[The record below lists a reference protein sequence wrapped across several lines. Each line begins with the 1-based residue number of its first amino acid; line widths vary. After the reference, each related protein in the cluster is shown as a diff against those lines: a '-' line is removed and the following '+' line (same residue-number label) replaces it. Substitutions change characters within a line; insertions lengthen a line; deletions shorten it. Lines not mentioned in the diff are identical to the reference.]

1 MALDYSK
8 LVDRSFKYI
17 GPKNPLRG
25 LSGPDRTL
33 LFSLLFIYRFEQT
46 MPHRSKALEAAE
58 EMSKI
63 AADST
68 ALAQRIRS
76 VMIEGKFAL
85 PLDPF
90 LPGFRDLPSQ
100 LDLFGKRLGTLMTHV
115 AGKQGQKHKT
125 TANQL
130 LIMASELVR
139 LKTGEP
145 HDEHLAELLQ
155 AISPDAEPGPDTDI
169 SGDSIKK
176 KREYMSKTYPA
187 MYSST
192 ISRLHRMASRSSRS
206 D

>member
-46 MPHRSKALEAAE
+46 MPHRSKAVEAAE

-90 LPGFRDLPSQ
+90 LPGFRYLPSH

-125 TANQL
+125 TALDEQRAVGVR
-130 LIMASELVR
+130 ASEQRDRFRHQGVPAVDSQVRPAGLV
-139 LKTGEP
+139 
-145 HDEHLAELLQ
+145 EH
-155 AISPDAEPGPDTDI
+155 
-169 SGDSIKK
+169 
-176 KREYMSKTYPA
+176 
-187 MYSST
+187 
-192 ISRLHRMASRSSRS
+192 
-206 D
+206 